1 MDRKTIGRYE
11 IIDELGRGAMG
22 AVLRARDPAM
32 GRTVALK
39 CILSGALAG
48 DQTNEFRERFY
59 REARAAGALA
69 HPGIVPVFDVGE
81 DEGTPYLVMELVQGH
96 TLADAL
102 KNGERFSLE
111 RVCEIGQGIAEA
123 LGYAHRNGI
132 VHRDIK
138 PANILMTSKEVY
150 GSERPRITDF
160 GVAKLAGGEITT
172 TGQLLGTPAFMPPEQ
187 FTGAPIDGRTDLF
200 SLGVILYRM
209 ATGEQPFAGET
220 ITAVS
225 YKIVHTDPIPP
236 SRLNPAIGTRL
247 ESVLLKCL
255 AKSPSDRYQTGEDL
269 AADLAAVRSGVQAM
283 PAFATLGQ
291 ATLAGFDPGQT
302 LDVTSG
308 PLPRTYAGPAPQWA
322 TMAPGG
328 VPPAPPAPPAAPGW
342 PAPPQQQWGV
352 PPGAMPPPPPAPQ
365 PWTPAGAPP
374 PMQFGQPPAAAMQG
388 FGAGAPMGAVPP
400 APPARPEVAA
410 PREPN
415 SPMNTFGG
423 FKPASRPAAVAEPD
437 PGPTMRSGKIE
448 RLSTPEP
455 TKKAGFPILMWL
467 IVGAIAIGAT
477 WFLLQN
483 KVQQALQQASDTAQ
497 PTAPAGPIAGP
508 APPTTAANF
517 NPRNLPPARSGHL
530 QLGFD
535 SFPSAILVSVQVD
548 GGKYWSGVAGTAN
561 GNDLVIPSGR
571 HQVSVTAYGT
581 EMVTVTSN
589 GVSGSFSAGHRMLL
603 QAQLNP
609 QPPSGVATLPPGTR
623 ISISVRS
630 PGY

>member
-22 AVLRARDPAM
+22 AVLRARDPAV

-81 DEGTPYLVMELVQGH
+81 DEGTPYLVMELVQGR

-102 KNGERFSLE
+102 KAGERFSLE

-209 ATGEQPFAGET
+209 ATGEQPFSGET

-236 SRLNPAIGTRL
+236 SRLNPAVGARL

-255 AKSPSDRYQTGEDL
+255 AKSPAERYQTGEEL
-269 AADLAAVRSGVQAM
+269 AADLAAVRNGVQAM

-308 PLPRTYAGPAPQWA
+308 GAPRTHAGPAPQWA

-328 VPPAPPAPPAAPGW
+328 PPAPPAW
-342 PAPPQQQWGV
+342 PAPPPQQWAV
-352 PPGAMPPPPPAPQ
+352 PPGAVPPPPPGPQ
-365 PWTPAGAPP
+365 QWGAPP
-374 PMQFGQPPAAAMQG
+374 PMQYGTPAAAMQSG
-388 FGAGAPMGAVPP
+388 GVGAPMGTMGA
-400 APPARPEVAA
+400 APPASRPDFQSPTAA
-410 PREPN
+410 SRE
-415 SPMNTFGG
+415 SSASSFGG
-423 FKPASRPAAVAEPD
+423 IKPASRPAAVAEAES
-437 PGPTMRSGKIE
+437 GPTMRSGKIE
-448 RLSTPEP
+448 RMSTPEP
-455 TKKAGFPILMWL
+455 PKKAGFPILMWL

-483 KVQQALQQASDTAQ
+483 KVQQALQQSSDSAQ
-497 PTAPAGPIAGP
+497 AAPAEPIAGP
-508 APPTTAANF
+508 APPTTAANL
-517 NPRNLPPARSGHL
+517 NPRNLSPARSGHL

-535 SFPSAILVSVQVD
+535 SFPSAILLSVDVD

-561 GNDLVIPSGR
+561 GNDLVIPTGR
-571 HQVSVTAYGT
+571 HEVSVTAYGT

-589 GVSGSFSAGHRMLL
+589 RASVNLSGGRRMLL
-603 QAQLNP
+603 VTQLSP

-623 ISISVRS
+623 ISITVRS

>member
-1 MDRKTIGRYE
+1 MDRKKIGRYE

-81 DEGTPYLVMELVQGH
+81 DEGTPFLVMELVQGR

-102 KNGERFSLE
+102 KQGERFSLE

-138 PANILMTSKEVY
+138 PANILMTAKEVY

-209 ATGEQPFAGET
+209 ATGEQPFSGET

-236 SRLNPAIGTRL
+236 SRLNPAVGARL
-247 ESVLLKCL
+247 EAVLLKCL
-255 AKSPSDRYQTGEDL
+255 AKSPTDRYQTGEEL
-269 AADLAAVRSGVQAM
+269 AADLAAIRSGAQTVM
-283 PAFATLGQ
+283 PAFAPPMGQ
-291 ATLAGFDPGQT
+291 GTLAGFDPGQT
-302 LDVTSG
+302 LDVTAVPG
-308 PLPRTYAGPAPQWA
+308 PRTYSGPAPQWA
-322 TMAPGG
+322 TMPPGSAATLGSGAPSAPPPAWSQPPAQQWT
-328 VPPAPPAPPAAPGW
+328 VPPGSAPPS
-342 PAPPQQQWGV
+342 PAPPQWNPNAPPPQV
-352 PPGAMPPPPPAPQ
+352 PPAMRSMPPGAAPQ
-365 PWTPAGAPP
+365 TAGVRPP
-374 PMQFGQPPAAAMQG
+374 GSSASMAASSVMRT
-388 FGAGAPMGAVPP
+388 AGGKAT
-400 APPARPEVAA
+400 
-410 PREPN
+410 
-415 SPMNTFGG
+415 S
-423 FKPASRPAAVAEPD
+423 KSAAVADGPD
-437 PGPTMRSGKIE
+437 AGPGAVMRSGKIQ
-448 RLSTPEP
+448 RLGNAEPEE
-455 TKKAGFPILMWL
+455 KKGPPVLTWL
-467 IVGAIAIGAT
+467 VVGIVAIVAT
-477 WFLLQN
+477 WYILGHRTQLQR
-483 KVQQALQQASDTAQ
+483 ASDTNQAV
-497 PTAPAGPIAGP
+497 APPEPIAGP

-517 NPRNLPPARSGHL
+517 NPRNLSPERSGRL
-530 QLGFD
+530 ELGFD
-535 SFPSAILVSVQVD
+535 SFPSAILLSVRVD
-548 GGKYWSGVAGTAN
+548 GGQYWSGIAGQAN
-561 GNDLVIPSGR
+561 GNDLVIPAGRHDVRVVAYGADTAMISSNGASGNFASGR
-571 HQVSVTAYGT
+571 
-581 EMVTVTSN
+581 
-589 GVSGSFSAGHRMLL
+589 RLL
-603 QAQLNP
+603 LTTQLQP
-609 QPPSGVATLPPGTR
+609 EPPSGVATLPPGTH
-623 ISISVRS
+623 IAIAVKSE
-630 PGY
+630 P

>member
-22 AVLRARDPAM
+22 AVLRARDPAV

-81 DEGTPYLVMELVQGH
+81 DEGTPYLVMELVQGR

-102 KNGERFSLE
+102 KAGERFSLE

-209 ATGEQPFAGET
+209 ATGEQPFSGET

-236 SRLNPAIGTRL
+236 SRLNPAVGARL

-255 AKSPSDRYQTGEDL
+255 AKSPADRYQTGEDL

-302 LDVTSG
+302 LDVTSAG
-308 PLPRTYAGPAPQWA
+308 APRTYAGPAPQWT
-322 TMAPGG
+322 TMPPGG
-328 VPPAPPAPPAAPGW
+328 LPAAPAW
-342 PAPPQQQWGV
+342 PAPPPQQWGA
-352 PPGAMPPPPPAPQ
+352 PPGAVPPPPPGPQ
-365 PWTPAGAPP
+365 QWMPAGAAPP
-374 PMQFGQPPAAAMQG
+374 PASRADVSSAPAASRESSS
-388 FGAGAPMGAVPP
+388 AP
-400 APPARPEVAA
+400 
-410 PREPN
+410 
-415 SPMNTFGG
+415 NTFGG
-423 FKPASRPAAVAEPD
+423 FKPATRPATAAVAEED
-437 PGPTMRSGKIE
+437 PGSTMRSGKIE
-448 RLSTPEP
+448 RMSTPEP
-455 TKKAGFPILMWL
+455 PKKAGFPILMWL

-483 KVQQALQQASDTAQ
+483 KVQQALQQSSDSAQ
-497 PTAPAGPIAGP
+497 AVPAEPIAGP
-508 APPTTAANF
+508 APPTTAANL
-517 NPRNLPPARSGHL
+517 NPRNLSPARSGHL

-535 SFPSAILVSVQVD
+535 SFPSAILLSVEVD

-561 GNDLVIPSGR
+561 GNDLVIPAGR
-571 HQVSVTAYGT
+571 HEVSVTAYGT

-589 GVSGSFSAGHRMLL
+589 RASGSFSAGRRMLL
-603 QAQLNP
+603 QAQLDP